1 MGGAMF
7 RIDGQFRV
15 LAANAEAGQLGRA
28 PVIGRDV
35 LRVLPRVHADA
46 VGSGLAAISA
56 GARSAVRDSRLADGR
71 VMRWLLTAC
80 RDAAG
85 GGDGFLVH
93 GVDVSDLVAQAPAPA
108 PARPAPAPAP
118 APVAAPEPAPAA
130 VTGPAAS
137 AEELLAIRGELER
150 ERRLHA
156 SARQALFAANEE
168 AENLVLRL
176 AEEQQCVAEEQQRV
190 AEEQQ
195 RVAAERE
202 RQAELRRELED
213 ARREAE
219 EARRREAAS
228 AQAQAELAE
237 QLDAER
243 MRRNETLAALSAAE
257 QVPVALRAQLER
269 AQSGLRTDLQEL
281 VDRIFLLAPG
291 RAGRGRRCRATRRGR
306 APAGLGPGSGSPGGP
321 RVASLRTSGRPPA
334 RSV

>member
-1 MGGAMF
+1 
-7 RIDGQFRV
+7 V
-15 LAANAEAGQLGRA
+15 LW
-28 PVIGRDV
+28 I
-35 LRVLPRVHADA
+35 LPRVHADA

-80 RDAAG
+80 CDAAG
-85 GGDGFLVH
+85 GGDGFLLH
-93 GVDVSDLVAQAPAPA
+93 GVDVSNLVAHAAVPAPA
-108 PARPAPAPAP
+108 PVPP
-118 APVAAPEPAPAA
+118 APVAAPEPAPAPM
-130 VTGPAAS
+130 TGPTAS
-137 AEELLAIRGELER
+137 ADELLAIRVELER

-195 RVAAERE
+195 RVAEE
-202 RQAELRRELED
+202 RQRHAELRREAEE

-219 EARRREAAS
+219 EARRREAVA
-228 AQAQAELAE
+228 AQAQGELAE

-243 MRRNETLAALSAAE
+243 TRRNETLAALSAAE

-269 AQSGLRTDLQEL
+269 AQSGLRAEIQEL
-281 VDRIFLLAPG
+281 VDRIFLSL
-291 RAGRGRRCRATRRGR
+291 RDER
-306 APAGLGPGSGSPGGP
+306 APDGDAARPDEDESRPG
-321 RVASLRTSGRPPA
+321 
-334 RSV
+334 